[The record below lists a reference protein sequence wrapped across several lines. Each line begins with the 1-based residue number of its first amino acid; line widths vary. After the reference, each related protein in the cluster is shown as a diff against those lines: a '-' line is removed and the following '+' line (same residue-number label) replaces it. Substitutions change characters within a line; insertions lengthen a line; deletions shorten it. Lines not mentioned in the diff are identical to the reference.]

1 MTLTPQQIEWI
12 CYSLYWCTMWVMTRY
27 NLDPEGIVLYLILVA
42 FDMVFGIT
50 KSFVLFSE
58 NNPRWFS
65 LKKFGVGL
73 LTKFVFVSTFVL
85 CVMVMSYAS
94 KTGSEF
100 MSGFGIS
107 VLLVAQLLGVL
118 HNAKQIQ
125 AKKELPEWD
134 IITYIYDVIIRGLKK
149 RLEKVATPQ

>member
-50 KSFVLFSE
+50 KSYVLFWD
-58 NNPRWFS
+58 NNPHWFS
-65 LKKFGVGL
+65 FKKFGVGL
-73 LTKFVFVSTFVL
+73 LTKFVFVSTFAL
-85 CVMVMSYAS
+85 CIIVMSYAS
-94 KTGSEF
+94 ERWADF

-107 VLLVAQLLGVL
+107 VLLVAQLLWVL

-125 AKKELPEWD
+125 SKKALPEWD
-134 IITYIYDVIIRGLKK
+134 VITYIYDLAIRSLKK